1 MPAGGRSG
9 NSVLAARGT
18 LQGFEAEKRFREI
31 TDDVAVI
38 LTLGR
43 SIVAGSC

>member
-18 LQGFEAEKRFREI
+18 FQGFEAEKRLQKI
-31 TDDVAVI
+31 TDDVAVL